1 MPNNVNYND
10 ERFTQVE
17 NEKDATLSELEQ
29 TYGGMVDQVDDYY
42 NAQIDASKEWADK
55 QSQLQQEQT
64 DFTIE
69 QIEQQKQQAN
79 KDYTKEQ
86 SGAYVDWQKQ
96 SQKHG
101 VNAEQMAQGGMTGT
115 GFSESSQVG
124 MYNQYQN
131 RVATARESYNQAVL
145 NYNNAI
151 KDARLQNNSVLADIA
166 YKALQQQLELSLQG
180 FQYKNQLILE
190 QANKKL
196 EVDQMYYNR
205 YQDVLNQIN
214 HENAVAEDTRQ
225 FNEQLAEEIRQYN
238 EQLKFN
244 TTQAELDR
252 QFKAQQ
258 AELDRQHDIAVQAA
272 KTKAEKELLDKQH
285 QQNMEK
291 LKKQHEYDLAML
303 KEQKKESSGTI
314 SKTYSGSVSK
324 NVVNSKAPKAKEIN
338 ISDTEYQVSTAYY
351 RGDKNPDAKTFG
363 TFSNGY
369 QPRGISGYGEVTKT
383 GDTFVIATEVIY
395 GPDKGK
401 KQKLQQN
408 IWSTGKGKNKKYWYW
423 DGRQNEYIE
432 I

>member
-1 MPNNVNYND
+1 
-10 ERFTQVE
+10 VE
-17 NEKDATLSELEQ
+17 NEKDAALSELEE
-29 TYGGMVDQVDDYY
+29 TYGGMVGQVDDYY
-42 NAQIDASKEWADK
+42 NQQIEASKQWEETQK
-55 QSQLQQEQT
+55 QLQQEQT
-64 DFTIE
+64 DFAIE
-69 QIEQQKQQAN
+69 QIEQQKQQAS
-79 KDYTKEQ
+79 KDYIKEQ

-115 GFSESSQVG
+115 GFSESSQVS

-131 RVATARESYNQAVL
+131 RVATAREVFTQAIM

-151 KDARLQNNSVLADIA
+151 KDARLQNNSILAEIA
-166 YKALQQQLELSLQG
+166 YQALQKQLELSLQG

-214 HENAVAEDTRQ
+214 HENAMAEDTRQ

-252 QFKAQQ
+252 QYKAQQ
-258 AELDRQHDIAVQAA
+258 AELDRQHDIAMQEA
-272 KTKAEKELLDKQH
+272 KTKAEKELL
-285 QQNMEK
+285 EK
-291 LKKQHEYDLAML
+291 EYALKTELLQKEYDLAN
-303 KEQKKESSGTI
+303 KQSSATI
-314 SKTYSGSVSK
+314 SKGTTVKYTTPAKDAKKVSFEEGS
-324 NVVNSKAPKAKEIN
+324 
-338 ISDTEYQVSTAYY
+338 YQVSTAYY

-369 QPRGISGYGEVTKT
+369 QPKGIGGYGEVTKT
-383 GDTFVIATEVIY
+383 GDTFVISTEVIY

-423 DGRQNEYIE
+423 DGRANKYIE